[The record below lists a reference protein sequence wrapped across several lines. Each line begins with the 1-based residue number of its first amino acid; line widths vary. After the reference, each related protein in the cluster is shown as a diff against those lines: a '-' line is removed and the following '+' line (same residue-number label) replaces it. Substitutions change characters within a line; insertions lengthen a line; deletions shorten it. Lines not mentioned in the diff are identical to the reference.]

1 MTTIVTDLRNTD
13 ARLLRYEPGGNITA
27 LNVQSAIEQVD
38 AEAAGKVSQV
48 GTVRKPASASVVAI
62 ANNDIEV
69 GLDSRT
75 TAVSA
80 MLPSAVAWSAANPNG
95 LELTLNDYYGN
106 AATNAI
112 TPVPFGGDAF
122 AYGGVTP
129 VIDANFG
136 LLRLRPD
143 PTLPGWIVRGV
154 N

>member
-1 MTTIVTDLRNTD
+1 MTTIRTDLRIID
-13 ARLLRYEPGGNITA
+13 ARADRFEQSGSITA
-27 LNVQSAIEQVD
+27 TNVQEAIQQVD
-38 AEAAGKVSQV
+38 AEAAGKVTQV

-62 ANNDIEV
+62 GIADIEV
-69 GLDSRT
+69 GVDTRT

-80 MLPSAVAWSAANPNG
+80 MLPSAVAWAVANPSG

-106 AATNAI
+106 AAANVI
-112 TPVPFGGDAF
+112 TPVPFGADAF